1 MSINLDL
8 CQFVTP
14 SETSYGFKMYDD
26 DSATY
31 SNYMSKEEYES
42 LLKPSK
48 KNAMLLVAIVREF
61 GDDNAMDMLSLVKE
75 FRSGMCINGEWYDWC
90 PALRKALT

>member
-1 MSINLDL
+1 
-8 CQFVTP
+8 
-14 SETSYGFKMYDD
+14 
-26 DSATY
+26 
-31 SNYMSKEEYES
+31 
-42 LLKPSK
+42 
-48 KNAMLLVAIVREF
+48 MLLVAIVRKS